1 MFYSS
6 TWFKL
11 FVDHFLLGSEIR
23 EKVKGLSKVFHL
35 GSILHLALYG
45 QGQVP

>member
-1 MFYSS
+1 MFYFS

-11 FVDHFLLGSEIR
+11 LVDHFLLGSEIR
-23 EKVKGLSKVFHL
+23 EKVKGLSEVFHL